1 MIPRFT
7 RRHVLQAL
15 TSLGALS
22 ASGRAKPTSAAGNA
36 SDPAPLSSGPL
47 LPAQAGGLP
56 ADQSKR
62 WKGSELGNLYP
73 FIKEEQQRTR
83 QSLAFLNRRPKDLVA
98 WKAECREKVF
108 AALVYRPVPSQ
119 PDATIVERVD
129 RGDYIRERL
138 TFHTA
143 PNVTV
148 PAYLLVPK
156 RAKLPAPAVIA
167 LHDHSGI
174 YYWGKEKIIETE
186 KEHPVLIASRQRHY
200 DGVSYPAMLA
210 RHGYVVLTIDMYYFG
225 DRRLI
230 LDEDLERGIND
241 HSKVESEETIGQ
253 INDRNG
259 KAEHVIY
266 KNMIDAGITWAGV
279 LAWDDI
285 RSIDYLVTRPE
296 VDARRIACTGLSVGG
311 FRTNFLA
318 GLDPRIKASCVA
330 GWMTSFRSLLPRYE
344 SYTVP
349 AGWPSGLLDDLDY
362 PDVGSLTLPNPMM
375 VVHGWQ
381 DTLFPPEGVRAAFN
395 ALAKCYDAIGK
406 PERFQTFTFDGP
418 HKFPLEAQQRMMAW
432 FDRWV

>member
-1 MIPRFT
+1 MESSFT
-7 RRHVLQAL
+7 RRRALQTL
-15 TSLGALS
+15 TSLGALAVSMGARSRPATGS
-22 ASGRAKPTSAAGNA
+22 AVL
-36 SDPAPLSSGPL
+36 PA
-47 LPAQAGGLP
+47 AQAGGVP

-62 WKGSELGNLYP
+62 WKGSALGNLYP

-83 QSLAFLNRRPKDLVA
+83 QRLAFLNRRPKDLEA
-98 WKAECREKVF
+98 WKTECRQKVF
-108 AALVYRPVPSQ
+108 QALAYRPEPCQ
-119 PDATIVERVD
+119 PEAKILERVD
-129 RGDYIRERL
+129 QGEYIRERL

-156 RAKLPAPAVIA
+156 RAKFPVPAVLA
-167 LHDHSGI
+167 LHDHSGF
-174 YYWGKEKIIETE
+174 YYWGKEHIIETE
-186 KEHPVLIASRQRHY
+186 NEHPMLTAFRQRRY
-200 DGVSYPAMLA
+200 DGVCYPATLA
-210 RHGYVVLTIDMYYFG
+210 RHGYVVLAIDMFYFG

-241 HSKVESEETIGQ
+241 QSKTEAEGTINQ

-296 VDARRIACTGLSVGG
+296 VDPRRIACTGLSVGG

-318 GLDPRIKASCVA
+318 GLDPRIKAACVA
-330 GWMTSFRSLLPRYE
+330 GWMTSFRYLLPRYE

-349 AGWPSGLLDDLDY
+349 AGWPPGLLGDLDY
-362 PDVGSLTLPNPMM
+362 PDVGSLTLPNPLM

-381 DTLFPPEGVRAAFN
+381 DTLFPPEGVRAAFSS
-395 ALAKCYDAIGK
+395 LVQCYEAIGK
-406 PERFQTFTFDGP
+406 PERFRTVTFDGP
-418 HKFPLEAQQRMMAW
+418 HKFPLEAQQRMMEW

>member
-1 MIPRFT
+1 MILRFT

-22 ASGRAKPTSAAGNA
+22 ASGGAKPTSAAGNA
-36 SDPAPLSSGPL
+36 SDPAPLSSGAL

-83 QSLAFLNRRPKDLVA
+83 QSLAFLNRRPKDLEA

-167 LHDHSGI
+167 LHDHSGF
-174 YYWGKEKIIETE
+174 YYWGKEHIIETE
-186 KEHPVLIASRQRHY
+186 NEHPALTAFRQRPY
-200 DGVSYPAMLA
+200 DGVSYPATLA

-225 DRRLI
+225 DRRLV
-230 LDEDLERGIND
+230 LDEDLERGVND
-241 HSKVESEETIGQ
+241 HSKVESEETINQ

-259 KAEHVIY
+259 KMEHLIY

-296 VDARRIACTGLSVGG
+296 VDAR
-311 FRTNFLA
+311 A
-318 GLDPRIKASCVA
+318 GDAA
-330 GWMTSFRSLLPRYE
+330 GVNLRS
-344 SYTVP
+344 
-349 AGWPSGLLDDLDY
+349 
-362 PDVGSLTLPNPMM
+362 
-375 VVHGWQ
+375 
-381 DTLFPPEGVRAAFN
+381 
-395 ALAKCYDAIGK
+395 
-406 PERFQTFTFDGP
+406 
-418 HKFPLEAQQRMMAW
+418 
-432 FDRWV
+432 